1 MLKAKAYRHTPDIEA
16 VILLVIFL
24 AVAIIFERFGK
35 PNFEAL
41 KRLCVCVFILISLCD
56 ISKMK
61 REKRWF
67 LKRKTII
74 DL

>member
-41 KRLCVCVFILISLCD
+41 KRLCVCVCVYFY
-56 ISKMK
+56 MTV
-61 REKRWF
+61 RHQQNEKRKKMV
-67 LKRKTII
+67 LKKKYR
-74 DL
+74 